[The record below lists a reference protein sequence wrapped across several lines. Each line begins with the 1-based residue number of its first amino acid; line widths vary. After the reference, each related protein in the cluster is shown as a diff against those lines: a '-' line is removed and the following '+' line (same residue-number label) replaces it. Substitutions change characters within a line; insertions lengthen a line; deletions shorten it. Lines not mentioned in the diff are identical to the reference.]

1 MSASMENQLYLK
13 QLIRADQLNAVRR
26 SVLISI
32 PINIAL
38 GTIIMVVTI
47 LYGHV
52 VPGVTWFAGTLIIN
66 TLRIALC
73 RAPLPGAP
81 ATGLLA
87 GFTKLSL
94 KRHLEIAS
102 VLAFISGSIW
112 ALMPL
117 LCEGYTAPQSTFYLV
132 VICGIT
138 AGAVT
143 HGNAYA
149 VIPTA
154 FILPPLLAMAG
165 CLFYAGGA
173 DRIGLALATV
183 LYLGALIRSARESH
197 ALFYEGSRRKNEAT
211 ALAGSLS
218 QANARTAEIAEEMH
232 RRAVHDTLTGLLNRA
247 GFASEVEALTSGP
260 HKSMCL
266 MILDLDGFK
275 SVNDVFGHR
284 AGDDVLTEVARRLQN
299 TLPSS
304 FTTARLGGD
313 EFAVVFDPE
322 ASRARPNQIA
332 DQLIAAIGQP
342 FKGFDAG
349 RVGVS
354 IGIHQTRDRIG
365 FSEMMIC
372 ADSAL
377 YAAKSAGRNR
387 HYVFD
392 DQLDN
397 RLKMKRDIERD
408 LPRALADEK
417 LYMVFQPIMGDGGRR
432 LSNLEALL
440 RWDHP
445 RHGPIPPA
453 DIVEVA
459 AVLGLSEALMQ
470 FILDRSG
477 NLIRQLKALG
487 KEDVW
492 VAVNV
497 SPREMSRLP
506 VDAFVLDALKRWAVP
521 SAMLEIEITEET
533 AMDMRAVQG
542 KLAVLSQAGVRLAID
557 DFGVGYSSLSSLR
570 HLQVDRI
577 KIDKSFVTGL
587 IESPADQV
595 MVQAIINLGRSLDLD
610 VVAEGV
616 ETAEIQAMLQTFG
629 CRTMQGYH
637 LGRPASLEQTLDCIT
652 RTTPEPARNS
662 ALAASVPPALRG

>member
-1 MSASMENQLYLK
+1 MRAAKDNMVYLK

-47 LYGHV
+47 FYGHAV
-52 VPGVTWFAGTLIIN
+52 QGVTWFAGTLVIN
-66 TLRIALC
+66 ILRIALC

-81 ATGLLA
+81 ATGMLAWLA
-87 GFTKLSL
+87 GLSL

-117 LCEGYTAPQSTFYLV
+117 LCDGYTAPQSTFYLV

-154 FILPPLLAMAG
+154 FILTPLLAMAG
-165 CLFYAGGA
+165 CLIYAGGV
-173 DRIGLALATV
+173 DRIGLAIATF

-218 QANARTAEIAEEMH
+218 QANARTTEIAEEMH
-232 RRAVHDTLTGLLNRA
+232 HRAIHDTLTGLLNRA
-247 GFASEVEALTSGP
+247 GFASEVEALTAGP
-260 HKSMCL
+260 HNSMCL

-284 AGDDVLTEVARRLQN
+284 AGDDVLAEVAKRLQS
-299 TLPSS
+299 TLPNS

-322 ASRARPNQIA
+322 ANRAKPAEVAER
-332 DQLIAAIGQP
+332 LIAAIGQP

-387 HYVFD
+387 HYMFD
-392 DQLDN
+392 EQLDN

-408 LPRALADEK
+408 LPRALAEEQ
-417 LYMVFQPIMGDGGRR
+417 LYMVFQPIMGEGGRR
-432 LSNLEALL
+432 ISNFEALL

-445 RHGPIPPA
+445 RHGSVPPT
-453 DIVEVA
+453 DILEVA
-459 AVLGLSEALMQ
+459 AVLGLSEPLMR
-470 FILDRSG
+470 FILNKSG
-477 NLIRQLKALG
+477 TVVQHLKTLG
-487 KEDVW
+487 KDDVW

-506 VDAFVLDALKRWAVP
+506 VDAFVLEALKAWDVP
-521 SAMLEIEITEET
+521 SSMLEIEITEET

-542 KLAVLSQAGVRLAID
+542 KLAALRQAGVRLAID

-587 IESPADQV
+587 ITSPADQV
-595 MVQAIINLGRSLDLD
+595 MVQAIINLGRSLNLD

-616 ETAEIQAMLQTFG
+616 ETSDIQAMLQTFG

-637 LGRPASLEQTLDCIT
+637 LGRPASLEQTFDRIAKLT
-652 RTTPEPARNS
+652 QAPAETS
-662 ALAASVPPALRG
+662 EALAV

>member
-1 MSASMENQLYLK
+1 MSAATDNLTYLK
-13 QLIRADQLNAVRR
+13 QLICADQLNAVRR

-52 VPGVTWFAGTLIIN
+52 VPGVVWFLGTLIIN
-66 TLRIALC
+66 SLRIALC
-73 RAPLPGAP
+73 LAPLPGAP
-81 ATGLLA
+81 SAGLLA
-87 GFTKLSL
+87 WLSKLSV
-94 KRHLEIAS
+94 KRHLEIAT
-102 VLAFISGSIW
+102 VLAFVSGLIW
-112 ALMPL
+112 AMMPL
-117 LCEGYTAPQSTFYLV
+117 LCEWYTSPQSTFYLV

-143 HGNAYA
+143 HGNAYST
-149 VIPTA
+149 IPTA
-154 FILPPLLAMAG
+154 FILTPLLVMAG
-165 CLFYAGGA
+165 CLVYAGGI
-173 DRIGLALATV
+173 DRFGLALATL

-247 GFASEVEALTSGP
+247 GFASEVEALNLGP

-275 SVNDVFGHR
+275 SVNDVFGHL
-284 AGDDVLTEVARRLQN
+284 AGDDVLIEVAWRLRK
-299 TLPSS
+299 TLPTS
-304 FTTARLGGD
+304 FTIARLGGD

-322 ASRARPNQIA
+322 ANRARPDQIA
-332 DQLIAAIGQP
+332 DQLIATIGQP
-342 FKGFDAG
+342 FEGFDAG

-354 IGIHQTRDRIG
+354 VGIHQTWDRVG

-387 HYVFD
+387 HYMFD
-392 DQLDN
+392 EQLDN

-408 LPRALADEK
+408 LPKALANEH
-417 LYMVFQPIMGDGGRR
+417 LYMVFQPIMGQGGHR
-432 LSNLEALL
+432 LSSFEALL
-440 RWDHP
+440 RWDHAK
-445 RHGPIPPA
+445 HGPIPPG
-453 DIVEVA
+453 DIVEIA
-459 AVLGLSEALMQ
+459 AVLGLSEALMH
-470 FILDRSG
+470 FILKQSG
-477 NLIRQLKALG
+477 ILIQRLKALG
-487 KEDVW
+487 KSDLW

-506 VDAFVLDALKRWAVP
+506 VDDFVLQALEQWDVP
-521 SAMLEIEITEET
+521 SSMLEIEITEET
-533 AMDMRAVQG
+533 AIDTHAVQG
-542 KLAVLSQAGVRLAID
+542 KLARLRQAGVRLAID

-570 HLQVDRI
+570 NLQVDRI

-587 IESPADQV
+587 IASTADQA
-595 MVQAIINLGRSLDLD
+595 MVQAIVNLGRSLKLD

-616 ETAEIQAMLQTFG
+616 ETADIQVMLQALG
-629 CRTMQGYH
+629 CGTMQGYH
-637 LGRPASLEQTLDCIT
+637 LGRPGSLQQAVERISKAKSEPGTKAVML
-652 RTTPEPARNS
+652 TTSGVA
-662 ALAASVPPALRG
+662 